1 MYMNSVNN
9 AVSSKAKAKYGN
21 RISET
26 MYKEMIHTKSISDL
40 CSYLKEQ
47 TYYQGVLEDVNER
60 TIHRKQLETLI
71 RKQGYIDIYNVQKY
85 AQGNKKGLF
94 SIYTMQLEIEQIGN
108 CLRSFQG
115 KGVKEFLVELP
126 LFMNQYFRFDL
137 NELAAVDSYEGL
149 LHVVKGT
156 PYEKVLYVHQP
167 MYGQRVQ
174 LPEIESAL
182 DSFYYDSVFLMIQ
195 KKAKNSVKRQLLSI
209 FQTAIE
215 LRNVIT
221 IYRYKKYFNAS
232 TKEIFSKLYLKHQ
245 RINDETWLEYAGTK
259 DAQVFLELLSKSNY
273 RFYQDEDKNVFIEY
287 SSEMIRYSLA
297 SRLLHF
303 SSDAAVVLTCFIVC
317 REIEINNIINII
329 EGIRYGVSEE
339 NITKLLIL

>member
-1 MYMNSVNN
+1 MSSVNN

-21 RISET
+21 RINEST
-26 MYKEMIHTKSISDL
+26 YKEMIHTKSISEL
-40 CSYLKEQ
+40 CRYLKEQ
-47 TYYQGVLEDVNER
+47 TYYQEVLEDVNER

-71 RKQGYIDIYNVQKY
+71 RKQGYIDIYKVQKY
-85 AQGNKKGLF
+85 AQGNKNGLF
-94 SIYTMQLEIEQIGN
+94 SMYTMQLEIEQIGN
-108 CLRSFQG
+108 CLRSFHSQ
-115 KGVKEFLVELP
+115 GVKEFLVELP
-126 LFMNQYFRFDL
+126 LFMNQYFRFNL

-149 LHVVKGT
+149 LHVLKGT
-156 PYEKVLYVHQP
+156 PYEKLLQVHQP
-167 MYGQRVQ
+167 MYGQRIN

-182 DSFYYDSVFLMIQ
+182 DSFYYDSVFSII
-195 KKAKNSVKRQLLSI
+195 KKKTKGSVKTQLLSV

-221 IYRYKKYFNAS
+221 IYRYKKYFDVS
-232 TKEIFSKLYLKHQ
+232 SKEIFSKLYLKHQ
-245 RINDETWLEYAGTK
+245 RMNDETWLTYVNTK
-259 DAQVFLELLSKSNY
+259 DAHTFLELLSKSKY
-273 RFYQDEDKNVFIEY
+273 RFYQDEEKNVFIEY

-303 SSDAAVVLTCFIVC
+303 SNSPAVVLTCFVVC

-339 NITKLLIL
+339 NIVKLLIL